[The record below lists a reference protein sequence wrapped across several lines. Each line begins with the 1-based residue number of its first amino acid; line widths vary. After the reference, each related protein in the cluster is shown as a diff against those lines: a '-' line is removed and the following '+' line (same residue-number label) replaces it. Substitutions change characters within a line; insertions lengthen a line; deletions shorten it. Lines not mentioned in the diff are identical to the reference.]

1 MNGSLKTGFPDR
13 VRLVRTWFW
22 LFQNKEQ
29 AKRPVYDRLP
39 DKADI
44 LLKTGM
50 TVIVDVAFLKKNDR
64 MGFAGL
70 AECRSVPFA
79 LVSVSAPME
88 ILVGQ
93 VCLRPQRND
102 NVSLVE
108 FVNRGDTT
116 DSMNMYRAEWS

>member
-1 MNGSLKTGFPDR
+1 
-13 VRLVRTWFW
+13 
-22 LFQNKEQ
+22 
-29 AKRPVYDRLP
+29 
-39 DKADI
+39 
-44 LLKTGM
+44 
-50 TVIVDVAFLKKNDR
+50 
-64 MGFAGL
+64 MGLAGL

-108 FVNRGDTT
+108 FINSRGDTT
-116 DSMNMYRAEWS
+116 GSMNMYRAEWS